1 MEFEKV
7 TIKCNIENHIC
18 LYPSTEMSVAVMSNQ

>member
-7 TIKCNIENHIC
+7 TIKCNIVNYIC
-18 LYPSTEMSVAVMSNQ
+18 LYPSREMSVAGMYNQ